1 MLDIIYFLII
11 IILIFIIARFMLPLL
26 IGLLVL
32 LAASIRYLY
41 INLKSKLRKVRK

>member
-32 LAASIRYLY
+32 LAAVIRYVY
-41 INLKSKLRKVRK
+41 TNLKSKLRKVRK

>member
-26 IGLLVL
+26 IGLLIL
-32 LAASIRYLY
+32 LVASIRYIY